1 MWLDDVTKAADNW
14 GWCTIAKDPSNGEE
28 PEGVNIIAPDGASRQ
43 KKEPKHMNK
52 KAPLAH
58 CTTIAKKVAR
68 KQLAIEDLKKKKG
81 FPMQDCADCEAK
93 NIQWNDMIST
103 QNLQRHKD
111 EDSRAELIKE
121 QDERNAK
128 NTEDL
133 KKLQDE
139 IVQLKNVAKIEEVKM
154 EALTKSLGKVEEEVR
169 FYKGRLFPDYTPAHG
184 ATHAA
189 SVSMISR

>member
-1 MWLDDVTKAADNW
+1 
-14 GWCTIAKDPSNGEE
+14 
-28 PEGVNIIAPDGASRQ
+28 
-43 KKEPKHMNK
+43 MNK
-52 KAPLAH
+52 KALLAH

-81 FPMQDCADCEAK
+81 FPKQDCADCEAK

-103 QNLQRHKD
+103 QNLQRHID

-154 EALTKSLGKVEEEVR
+154 EAVTKSLGEHKEEVR
-169 FYKGRLFPDYTPAHG
+169 FYKGRLFPDHTPAHG
-184 ATHAA
+184 ATHGA
-189 SVSMISR
+189 SVSMAGGGNRGLSPAAFFASPPE

>member
-1 MWLDDVTKAADNW
+1 
-14 GWCTIAKDPSNGEE
+14 
-28 PEGVNIIAPDGASRQ
+28 
-43 KKEPKHMNK
+43 MNK
-52 KAPLAH
+52 KALLAH

-103 QNLQRHKD
+103 QNLQRHID

-133 KKLQDE
+133 RKLQDE

-154 EALTKSLGKVEEEVR
+154 EAVTKSLGEHKEEVR
-169 FYKGRLFPDYTPAHG
+169 FYKGRLFPDHTPAHG

-189 SVSMISR
+189 SVSMIGGGGNRVPSPAAFFTSPP

>member
-1 MWLDDVTKAADNW
+1 
-14 GWCTIAKDPSNGEE
+14 
-28 PEGVNIIAPDGASRQ
+28 
-43 KKEPKHMNK
+43 MNK
-52 KAPLAH
+52 KALLAH

-68 KQLAIEDLKKKKG
+68 KQLAIENLKKKKG

-103 QNLQRHKD
+103 QNLQRHID

-154 EALTKSLGKVEEEVR
+154 EAVTKSLGEHKEEVR
-169 FYKGRLFPDYTPAHG
+169 FYKGRLFPDHTPAHG

-189 SVSMISR
+189 SVSMIGGGGESSPISCSLFYVATVVVSSTTRALTLLCGILTEAHTPRQV